1 MFTIEGNIVD
11 VINNTITQGVVIV
24 HQGRI
29 QEIISTNKSYGS
41 YILPGL
47 IDAHVHIE
55 SSMLTPQQFGK
66 LIVSRG
72 TVGTVSDPHEIA
84 NVLGIYGI
92 NYMIDNAKLSPL
104 KFNFGVP
111 SCVPATSF
119 ETAGSV
125 IGVEDI
131 EDFLNRNEICCLSE
145 MMNYPGVIHRNEDV
159 MAKLNCALKVCKP
172 IDGHAPNIKGEDLA
186 SYINAGISTDHECS
200 SLEEAVEKIKLGMKI
215 QIREGSAAKNFES
228 LHPLINLY
236 PESVMLCTDDSHPE
250 DIINEGHIDKIIKK
264 GIKKGLNIFN
274 LLKAATINPVM
285 HYNLNIGL
293 LRVKDPADFIVVDNL
308 NDFNVLQ
315 TYINGVKLF
324 DRGKLH
330 FKLRGFPIEINN
342 FKRKNVAIS
351 DIKVKAVSDK
361 IQVIEVEDGE
371 LITRSVIKKAKVE
384 SGFIVPDI
392 KNDIIK
398 LVVINRYDDISAP
411 AIGFIKNTGIK
422 KGAFGSSI
430 AHDSH
435 NLIIAGT
442 SDVDIMNCINTLIE
456 NNGGLVVCS
465 GSETTILPLEVAGL
479 MTNKDGVQVAE
490 QYNVVKQKVHGLGSK
505 LKAPFMTLSFMSLLV
520 IPELKLGDKGLFDVN
535 KFEFTSLFVS

>member
-11 VINNTITQGVVIV
+11 VTNASITQGVIIV
-24 HQGRI
+24 HQGKI
-29 QEIISTNKSYGS
+29 QEIITTNKSYNT

-47 IDAHVHIE
+47 IDSHVHIE

-119 ETAGSV
+119 ETSGFSV
-125 IGVEDI
+125 GIEDI
-131 EDFLNRNEICCLSE
+131 EDFLQRHEICGLSE
-145 MMNYPGVIHRNEDV
+145 MMNYPGVVNDDPDV
-159 MAKLNCALKVCKP
+159 IAKLEAAKRANKP
-172 IDGHAPNIKGEDLA
+172 IDGHAPNLKDVALQK
-186 SYINAGISTDHECS
+186 YVNAGISTDHECS
-200 SLEEAVEKIKLGMKI
+200 TLEEAIGKIKLGMKI
-215 QIREGSAAKNFES
+215 QIREGSAAKNFEA
-228 LHPLINLY
+228 LHPLINMY
-236 PESVMLCTDDSHPE
+236 SDSVMLCTDDSHPE
-250 DIINEGHIDKIIKK
+250 DIINEGHIDKIIKL

-274 LLKAATINPVM
+274 LLKAATINPIK

-293 LRVKDPADFIVVDNL
+293 LRVNDPADFIVIDNL
-308 NDFNVLQ
+308 HDFNVQQ

-324 DRGKLH
+324 DKGKLH

-342 FKRKNVAIS
+342 FKRKSVSIHDLQVKVLSN
-351 DIKVKAVSDK
+351 KVK
-361 IQVIEVEDGE
+361 VIEVEDGE
-371 LITRSVIKKAKVE
+371 LLTKSGIYEAKTQDGLVVSNLE
-384 SGFIVPDI
+384 
-392 KNDIIK
+392 NDIIK
-398 LVVINRYDDISAP
+398 LVVVNRYDDVSLPAVAYIRGIGLKNG
-411 AIGFIKNTGIK
+411 AIGT
-422 KGAFGSSI
+422 SI

-435 NLIIAGT
+435 NLIVAGT
-442 SDVDIMNCINTLIE
+442 NDADIINCLNALIE
-456 NNGGLVVCS
+456 NRGGLVVCS
-465 GSETTILPLEVAGL
+465 GNETTVLPLEVAGL
-479 MTNKDGVQVAE
+479 MTNKDGLQVAE
-490 QYNVVKQKVHGLGSK
+490 HYNLLKQKAHDLGSQ

-535 KFEFTSLFVS
+535 KFEFTSLFV

>member
-1 MFTIEGNIVD
+1 MFTIEGNIVN
-11 VINNTITQGVVIV
+11 VINSTITQGVIIV
-24 HQGRI
+24 HQGKI
-29 QEIISTNKSYGS
+29 QEIITTNKSYNN

-119 ETAGSV
+119 ETSGSN

-131 EDFLNRNEICCLSE
+131 EDFLNRSEICCLSE
-145 MMNYPGVIHRNEDV
+145 MMNYPGVIYAEEEV
-159 MAKLNCALKVCKP
+159 MSKINCAIKVNKP
-172 IDGHAPNIKGEDLA
+172 IDGHAPNIKGDNLIK
-186 SYINAGISTDHECS
+186 YVTAGISTDHECS
-200 SLEEAVEKIKLGMKI
+200 TLEEAIEKIKLGMKI
-215 QIREGSAAKNFES
+215 QIREGSAAKNFEA
-228 LHPLINLY
+228 LHSLINMY
-236 PESVMLCTDDSHPE
+236 PDSVMLCTDDSHPE
-250 DIINEGHIDKIIKK
+250 DIINEGHIDKIIRK

-274 LLKAATINPVM
+274 LLKAATVNPIK

-293 LRVKDPADFIVVDNL
+293 LQPKDPADFIIIDNL
-308 NDFNVLQ
+308 NDFNILQ
-315 TYINGVKLF
+315 TYINGIKLY
-324 DRGKLH
+324 DTGKLH

-342 FKRKNVAIS
+342 FKRKNIYIE
-351 DIKVKAVSDK
+351 DLKIKSVSEK
-361 IQVIEVEDGE
+361 IRVIEVADGE
-371 LITRSVIKKAKVE
+371 LITKSAITSAKTKD
-384 SGFIVPDI
+384 GLIVPDI
-392 KNDIIK
+392 ENDIIK
-398 LVVINRYDDISAP
+398 LVVVNRYDNTSAP
-411 AIGFIKNTGIK
+411 AVGFIKNIGIK

-435 NLIIAGT
+435 NLIVAGT
-442 SDVDIMNCINTLIE
+442 NDEDIIKCLNALIE
-456 NNGGLVVCS
+456 NKGGLVVCS
-465 GSETTILPLEVAGL
+465 GEDTNILQLEVAGL
-479 MTNKDGVQVAE
+479 MTNKDGILVAE
-490 QYNVVKQKVHGLGSK
+490 QYNQLKQKVHDLGSK

-535 KFEFTSLFVS
+535 KFAFTSLYVN